1 MSEEKLHE
9 AIVNFANALEAACVD
24 LKRYIGG
31 IHGVAPEIKHG
42 SKDFDSLKW
51 TTKESAKGPYR
62 QTTKEANENNEVFQS
77 LQAVLKKNNGFA
89 VLSGT
94 KFWFH
99 QNNNDIID
107 RRGKKT
113 SSKPIST
120 EEAQVNKGSV
130 DNVRMLFSKDLEDL
144 LLFEEKEE
152 YVVIRPRQYLGSEN
166 FAKIASVIRDEGG
179 EYVSAGKDSHFRV
192 PKRK

>member
-130 DNVRMLFSKDLEDL
+130 DNVRMLFSRDLEDL